1 MISYSVQIPDEKQSF
16 FQEFL
21 DVIGADY
28 KKENSVSEKE
38 KSQENVE
45 IPEWHNKIV
54 EERLADYR
62 ENPKNNMN
70 FDDLLKDLR
79 KKYSL

>member
-1 MISYSVQIPDEKQSF
+1 MISYSVNIPDEKQSF

-21 DVIGADY
+21 DDIGAEY
-28 KKENSVSEKE
+28 KKEGEISEDEKSEKDI
-38 KSQENVE
+38 E

-62 ENPKNNMN
+62 KNPDNNMN
-70 FDDLLKDLR
+70 FDNLLKDLR
-79 KKYSL
+79 KKYS